1 MLGPE
6 LERRNLFQFYQQ
18 SAVAGKV
25 EEVNANTDAA
35 MPEKVTKVAGA
46 VSAVQQVLTL
56 GERRNLASELNVGAA
71 VALDAKVGF
80 QVRKDLVLF

>member
-1 MLGPE
+1 
-6 LERRNLFQFYQQ
+6 
-18 SAVAGKV
+18 
-25 EEVNANTDAA
+25 